1 MKEKLHKKQ
10 KRERG
15 DFDSRFWIKKG
26 KLEMRQKKSGK
37 TFCEI
42 CVSFII
48 INNAS
53 LTHEDLNSRKHVVKN
68 LSPSELKTAEVN
80 YV

>member
-1 MKEKLHKKQ
+1 
-10 KRERG
+10 
-15 DFDSRFWIKKG
+15 
-26 KLEMRQKKSGK
+26 MRQKKSGK

-42 CVSFII
+42 CVSFIIII